1 MSAESEESFARIG
14 TSFNRAIPGQS
25 LTSDPDK
32 PMPFEQPPQYTEVN
46 EAIEHYFEM
55 FTQEKIYEGIL
66 NALIDDVSIMEIVK
80 PLLFQGFQE
89 GLFNPD
95 MMLLLAEPLTY
106 IIAALAEQADIDFTI
121 MGDADEYPVEKSED
135 LNVLDKNLRKIDGT
149 KEPENFPTE
158 IADKLK
164 NVTPPK
170 RSLLGEK

>member
-1 MSAESEESFARIG
+1 
-14 TSFNRAIPGQS
+14 
-25 LTSDPDK
+25 
-32 PMPFEQPPQYTEVN
+32 
-46 EAIEHYFEM
+46 
-55 FTQEKIYEGIL
+55 
-66 NALIDDVSIMEIVK
+66 MEIVK
-80 PLLFQGFQE
+80 PLIFQGFQE

-106 IIAALAEQADIDFTI
+106 IIAALAETADIDFTI

-135 LNVLDKNLRKIDGT
+135 LNVLDKSLKKIDGT